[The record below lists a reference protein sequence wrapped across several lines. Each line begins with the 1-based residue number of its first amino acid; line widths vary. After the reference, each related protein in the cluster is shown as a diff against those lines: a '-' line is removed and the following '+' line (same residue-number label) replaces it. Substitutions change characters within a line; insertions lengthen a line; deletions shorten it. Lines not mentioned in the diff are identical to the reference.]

1 MLSSTFHCKV
11 ELDPRPTRALILRY
25 PLDRAGFTTG
35 NFGMIDFGKLLIVLG
50 GLLLVAGV
58 VLVLLGRTNLPIGR
72 LPGDILYRGKN
83 TTFYFPLATSIVLS
97 VLLTLILYVIGR
109 WRR

>member
-1 MLSSTFHCKV
+1 
-11 ELDPRPTRALILRY
+11 
-25 PLDRAGFTTG
+25 
-35 NFGMIDFGKLLIVLG
+35 LIVLG
-50 GLLLVAGV
+50 GVLLVAGV

-97 VLLTLILYVIGR
+97 VLLSLILYVIGR